1 MEENLFT
8 QVKHNSKHD
17 YIEQVYGNH
26 NYIIYNPSS
35 VIKLLDHV
43 LSRYWSV
50 LHVDPTPLDT
60 ILISF
65 SIGPR
70 Y

>member
-50 LHVDPTPLDT
+50 LHVVLLP
-60 ILISF
+60 
-65 SIGPR
+65 
-70 Y
+70 